1 MAWRCFLGVR
11 EREGERVDK
20 HVEWPGI
27 VSFVLS
33 CPHSK
38 CDSSL
43 LSPCRLRMLTVTA
56 VRKYSDRSRNRFRQW
71 SFYPSP
77 GKVLRCEV
85 LVVCG
90 YSWDDWVTVLLCYSD
105 MSLLWKV
112 ADIANYLPDYPFR
125 EIGEVL
131 DTINSETTEVLL
143 HPIFTVM

>member
-77 GKVLRCEV
+77 GQVLR
-85 LVVCG
+85 
-90 YSWDDWVTVLLCYSD
+90 SWQCVATVEMTESRCYSD
-105 MSLLWKV
+105 MSLLLKV